1 MKKDDKIKNGNA
13 RKTYDAMMKYDATK
27 KKQDATKRSGVGK
40 TYALINVLLNLLSS
54 KVCIATR
61 PNKSRNMAWI
71 PLPVSNVQVNIC
83 WYSSMK
89 FDFEFALEEKDKS
102 DSLFTFTGPPPLKA
116 KHYSLLF
123 FCLINQ
129 LLKVLK

>member
-40 TYALINVLLNLLSS
+40 KYALINVLLNLLSS

-61 PNKSRNMAWI
+61 SNQSGNVAWI
-71 PLPVSNVQVNIC
+71 SLSVSNVQVNIF
-83 WYSSMK
+83 W
-89 FDFEFALEEKDKS
+89 
-102 DSLFTFTGPPPLKA
+102 SL
-116 KHYSLLF
+116 SRE
-123 FCLINQ
+123 I
-129 LLKVLK
+129 